1 MIETVGSILRDARFT
16 IRSYRKHLSFFGM
29 AVSSLA
35 LGIGANI
42 VVFTLFYTVLLEP
55 LPYPSADRLLY
66 VEETAPA
73 WQIERMGF
81 SYPDLVDFQE
91 RNRTFSHLAGFQY
104 GPHALTGGSEPE
116 RIMGCEVSTDF
127 LSALGVQP
135 LLGRGFRPEEEGEGA
150 EPVVLIGAGLWRGRF
165 AGDRGVIGQTLT
177 LDGEP
182 ATIVG
187 VLPSS
192 FRFPDASDVWVPFR
206 LSRTEYRGRNSIG
219 VIGRLRPGTGV
230 EAAEADMVRIARE
243 LGAVHWGSADALG
256 ARVVPLRSW
265 LLGDWRAAAV
275 AFYVVACL
283 VLLLACANVANLL
296 MARNTTRQREIAVR
310 TSLGAARSR
319 IVRQLLTEGI
329 TLSFLGGALGVILGL
344 YGRDLLIGLSPVAL
358 PSYLSFAVR
367 PAPALIIAG
376 IIVASGVIF
385 SLGPAFGAARTDVGS
400 TLRAESSRISS
411 GLGKQR
417 FRSALVALQLA
428 MALAVLIGGGLMFK
442 SLLKQMNVDPG
453 FEPSGV
459 VSLQLSLPEVRY
471 LEAGMLQGFYQ
482 RVLEDAK
489 ALPGI
494 SDASIVT
501 DLPVGRTPR
510 DGNFYPEG
518 VELGS
523 DKGPIYPFSYAS
535 AGYFGTMGIPLLR
548 GRDFTDADGTE
559 GSPSVIIISE
569 LFARR
574 HWPDQDPVG
583 KRIARGDGPP
593 SEEEGWATVVGVV
606 GNTFTDGYGQPARPA
621 VYEPL
626 EKDRAFNF
634 FLVARTTLA
643 PRAAFEQLRGTIHAI
658 DPNVP
663 ISASRT
669 MERAMLEANW
679 QLRFYTWLFAAFS
692 FIAILLASAG
702 VYGVMSFAVASRS
715 KEFALRMAFGA
726 QRVQVERLVLRRAM
740 ALSAVGLILG
750 LSAALGGARL
760 LTGMLFQVGSTDLQ
774 VFGLSTLAMAA
785 VALLSGYL
793 PARRVLR
800 IEPMAVLGEE

>member
-116 RIMGCEVSTDF
+116 RIMGCEVSADF

-135 LLGRGFRPEEEGEGA
+135 LLGRGFRHEEEGEGA

-182 ATIVG
+182 ATIIG

-702 VYGVMSFAVASRS
+702 VYGVMS
-715 KEFALRMAFGA
+715 
-726 QRVQVERLVLRRAM
+726 
-740 ALSAVGLILG
+740 
-750 LSAALGGARL
+750 
-760 LTGMLFQVGSTDLQ
+760 
-774 VFGLSTLAMAA
+774 
-785 VALLSGYL
+785 
-793 PARRVLR
+793 
-800 IEPMAVLGEE
+800 